1 MSSTVYLNDWY
12 VHCKPTFYLTGGVN
26 TFKTSHIFR
35 YIAAILLMTCICTL
49 PVLAL
54 TEAEVE
60 REVES
65 VGKEAVTGNVLIWFL
80 CAVAFLKVSQKIDSF
95 MSGLGV
101 NVGHTGGSLLGE
113 VIIAAKTIS
122 AVASGAGRALGFGGG
137 KSSRSPE
144 SADSAGF
151 FKGGLVGMA
160 SRKVGSDAA
169 KMATSVKSTSTAHTV
184 AKEPSNQGAS
194 PQVEP
199 GASQAGRVQ
208 SEPTIHTES
217 QSGMEHDSSHTTVQT
232 TQGTD
237 TVTLQDS
244 TPFSGSSSPSH
255 LTSIGGAVFMSSLQ
269 KGGDFANNVI
279 GRVAKGDIRT
289 AGSITGDMA
298 VQSMMSYMGYTA
310 QGGESVEKISYR
322 EVEMGGGRIT
332 GIEITPQ
339 NPDGIAF
346 GMYSADQYSK
356 PDGEFAKVTSADG
369 AQWYKQY
376 AIDSV
381 KKVPYEA
388 PDGKIAYQSEIVKRL
403 PQPPKRKDRI

>member
-237 TVTLQDS
+237 TVTL
-244 TPFSGSSSPSH
+244 
-255 LTSIGGAVFMSSLQ
+255 
-269 KGGDFANNVI
+269 
-279 GRVAKGDIRT
+279 
-289 AGSITGDMA
+289 
-298 VQSMMSYMGYTA
+298 
-310 QGGESVEKISYR
+310 
-322 EVEMGGGRIT
+322 
-332 GIEITPQ
+332 
-339 NPDGIAF
+339 
-346 GMYSADQYSK
+346 
-356 PDGEFAKVTSADG
+356 
-369 AQWYKQY
+369 
-376 AIDSV
+376 
-381 KKVPYEA
+381 
-388 PDGKIAYQSEIVKRL
+388 
-403 PQPPKRKDRI
+403 